1 MRAKLQRLGSCRNCH
16 FHFKTHNQ
24 ISFCRERHNRQI
36 IQQRANKTTMI
47 SIRSAMS
54 RNVIGRRSAPNAG
67 AAFLQANIPFPTK
80 SDDESRTNDP
90 SPSVRHFAS
99 PAYRRYQAKQKQE
112 AENVRAS
119 KPSIGARQDGIQV
132 PTKMVARDM
141 GMSFSEMENEPLQII
156 AEMGNH
162 AARYEVLQ
170 RHIMAVDDVE
180 YDVAGV
186 RMQEIE
192 ARCKEGLFL
201 YALPYRIGIAV
212 SVFAGLGAIPMVFDF
227 NVASIFNEACVTM
240 EVPPPDE
247 LDTRLGKSFI
257 GRMF

>member
-1 MRAKLQRLGSCRNCH
+1 
-16 FHFKTHNQ
+16 
-24 ISFCRERHNRQI
+24 
-36 IQQRANKTTMI
+36 MI

-54 RNVIGRRSAPNAG
+54 KNVIGRRSGPNAG
-67 AAFLQANIPFPTK
+67 AAFLQANLPFPTK

-90 SPSVRHFAS
+90 SPSVRHFSS
-99 PAYRRYQAKQKQE
+99 PAYRRYQAKKKQE
-112 AENVRAS
+112 AENVRAF
-119 KPSIGARQDGIQV
+119 KPSIGALQDGIQV
-132 PTKMVARDM
+132 PTKIVARDM

-162 AARYEVLQ
+162 SARYEVLQ

-247 LDTRLGKSFI
+247 LDTRLGKSFA
-257 GRMF
+257 GPKF